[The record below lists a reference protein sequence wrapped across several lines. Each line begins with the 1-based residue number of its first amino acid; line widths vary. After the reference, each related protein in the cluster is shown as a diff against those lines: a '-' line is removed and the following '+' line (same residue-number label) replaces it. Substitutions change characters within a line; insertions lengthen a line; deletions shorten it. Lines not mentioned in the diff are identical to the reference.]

1 MYRVVMD
8 RERWFS
14 VVMGEQFKVDARHTE
29 SLAQRIHFPLLWLR
43 NWPSDLRCARRG
55 DSVEGD
61 EIAARK

>member
-29 SLAQRIHFPLLWLR
+29 TLAQRIPL
-43 NWPSDLRCARRG
+43 P
-55 DSVEGD
+55 
-61 EIAARK
+61 AAVASQLAFRLEVSSA